1 MMQDPVYFVDI
12 VFAIDLTVS
21 MQPYIDKIKKCVC
34 NYGTYFIERAKKINR
49 EIRQMRVRVL
59 GFRDFYSDGFDAI
72 EKSRTFIIP
81 EEQDAFIS
89 YVNGLSLMG
98 GGNGYSNSLEALSI
112 AMSTDWNNPI
122 APFYKE
128 RDFIILFTCNDAYP
142 IEKGTECENPFYPK
156 YAPYKY
162 PDLVAKWDSISNLDF
177 GKKNLLVYTP
187 DNIVHQKIEEDFP
200 YSFFSPITSESDELF
215 FVPEAFFDAIMDYHF
230 F

>member
-1 MMQDPVYFVDI
+1 MQDPVYFVDI

-49 EIRQMRVRVL
+49 KIRQMRVRVI

-89 YVNGLSLMG
+89 YVNGLSPMG

-112 AMSTDWNNPI
+112 AMSMDWYNPI

-128 RDFIILFTCNDAYP
+128 KDFIILFTCNDAYP
-142 IEKGTECENPFYPK
+142 IEKGTKCANPFYPK
-156 YAPYKY
+156 YAPCTYS
-162 PDLVAKWDSISNLDF
+162 DLIAKWNFTNKILLAYAP
-177 GKKNLLVYTP
+177 KNIAFP
-187 DNIVHQKIEEDFP
+187 IFCEDFCN
-200 YSFFSPITSESDELF
+200 SCFTPITSESDELL
-215 FVPEAFFDAIMDYHF
+215 FVPETFFATVMDYHF